1 MGLGKKF
8 LEVFWDSFRSL
19 FHGRVPLAALLIGT
33 PLMFTVLFGVIYDAD
48 VVNDITLTVYDE
60 DQTSLSRT
68 VVQAYADADRFRVVS
83 YVASEEEMKAEI
95 LEGRA
100 RAALEIPKNFSK
112 EVRLGRGADYM
123 LMVNSANNMFGNA
136 AIAASQEIS
145 RSLSVAIG
153 QKLLEGVNLKP
164 SEAMNAAYPVR
175 LGVRITGDPAN
186 GYTSFMLA
194 GLMMNGLQIGVMVT
208 LSPLLVTEI
217 LGLRRGREYPSWLLS
232 LAGALPYPI
241 LAFVGF
247 MASMLVLVNV
257 FAVPMRGSWLDA
269 ALLGGSFLTFVS
281 GVLLLFSACVPS
293 RELSLQAPMVYIMP
307 GVLYSGLSW
316 PPFDMSTV
324 ARMRA
329 SRSVTSRFRATARSS
344 SRTAQLWL
352 GRASSATCLRPS
364 SLISAASAAC
374 GKSKQGRWPHDVVFH
389 AFQKRAR

>member
-136 AIAASQEIS
+136 AIAASQKS
-145 RSLSVAIG
+145 RG
-153 QKLLEGVNLKP
+153 
-164 SEAMNAAYPVR
+164 R
-175 LGVRITGDPAN
+175 
-186 GYTSFMLA
+186 
-194 GLMMNGLQIGVMVT
+194 
-208 LSPLLVTEI
+208 SPLPS
-217 LGLRRGREYPSWLLS
+217 GR
-232 LAGALPYPI
+232 
-241 LAFVGF
+241 
-247 MASMLVLVNV
+247 
-257 FAVPMRGSWLDA
+257 
-269 ALLGGSFLTFVS
+269 SF
-281 GVLLLFSACVPS
+281 
-293 RELSLQAPMVYIMP
+293 
-307 GVLYSGLSW
+307 W
-316 PPFDMSTV
+316 
-324 ARMRA
+324 RA
-329 SRSVTSRFRATARSS
+329 
-344 SRTAQLWL
+344 
-352 GRASSATCLRPS
+352 
-364 SLISAASAAC
+364 
-374 GKSKQGRWPHDVVFH
+374 
-389 AFQKRAR
+389 

>member
-1 MGLGKKF
+1 MWKKF
-8 LEVFWDSFRSL
+8 LEVFCESFRSL
-19 FHGRVPLAALLIGT
+19 FHGRVPLAVLLIGT

-48 VVNDITLTVYDE
+48 VVNDIPLTIYDE
-60 DQTSLSRT
+60 DQSSLSRT
-68 VVQAYADADRFRVVS
+68 VIQAYADADRFHVVS
-83 YVASEEEMKAEI
+83 YVSSEEEMKAEL

-100 RAALEIPKNFSK
+100 KAALEIPKDFSK
-112 EVRLGRGADYM
+112 DVRLGRGSDFL
-123 LMVNSANNMFGNA
+123 LMVNSTNNMFGNA
-136 AIAASQEIS
+136 ALAASQEIA
-145 RSLSVAIG
+145 RSVSVGVG
-153 QKLLEGVNLKP
+153 QKLMEGIGLK
-164 SEAMNAAYPVR
+164 SGDAMNAAYPVR

-217 LGLRRGREYPSWLLS
+217 LGLRRGKEYPSWLLS
-232 LAGALPYPI
+232 IAGALPYPM

-247 MASMLVLVNV
+247 MASLLVLVHV

-316 PPFDMSTV
+316 PPFDMS
-324 ARMRA
+324 
-329 SRSVTSRFRATARSS
+329 SV
-344 SRTAQLWL
+344 
-352 GRASSATCLRPS
+352 
-364 SLISAASAAC
+364 ASAF
-374 GKSKQGRWPHDVVFH
+374 GKLLPMTYAGIALRDITLQGHCPELFTNCAVMVSGGIVCYALATIIFDFRR
-389 AFQKRAR
+389 KRGFRHQAAGEVAA

>member
-19 FHGRVPLAALLIGT
+19 FHGRVPLAALLVGT

-153 QKLLEGVNLKP
+153 QKLMEGVNLKP

-175 LGVRITGDPAN
+175 LGVRITGNPAN
-186 GYTSFMLA
+186 GYASFMLS
-194 GLMMNGLQIGVMVT
+194 GLMLNGLQIGVMVT
-208 LSPLLVTEI
+208 LAPLLITE
-217 LGLRRGREYPSWLLS
+217 LQRRQWPSVPVWLLLPAKVIPYILWS
-232 LAGALPYPI
+232 L
-241 LAFVGF
+241 VGF
-247 MASMLVLVNV
+247 TIAMLICIYV
-257 FAVPMRGSWLDA
+257 FAVPMVGNWLDA
-269 ALLGGSFLTFVS
+269 FIDATGFLLFVAGALM
-281 GVLLLFSACVPS
+281 LFSACSPS
-293 RELSLQAPMVYIMP
+293 RPLSLQIPMLYIMP

-316 PPFDMSTV
+316 PTFDMSSYAYMFGSLLPMSYSGDV
-324 ARMRA
+324 LRDIMLNGYSPDLWPNLGCMLLGCLIPGSLGELIFAIRRHFREKHRA
-329 SRSVTSRFRATARSS
+329 AATAGEVS
-344 SRTAQLWL
+344 
-352 GRASSATCLRPS
+352 
-364 SLISAASAAC
+364 
-374 GKSKQGRWPHDVVFH
+374 
-389 AFQKRAR
+389 

>member
-136 AIAASQEIS
+136 TIAASQEIS

-324 ARMRA
+324 AAAFGKLLPMTYAGIALRDITLSGYCPELFTNCAVMVGAGIFCYVLATVIFDFRRK
-329 SRSVTSRFRATARSS
+329 RS
-344 SRTAQLWL
+344 
-352 GRASSATCLRPS
+352 LRK
-364 SLISAASAAC
+364 IEAGEVAA
-374 GKSKQGRWPHDVVFH
+374 
-389 AFQKRAR
+389 